1 MNTKVIHNYSRLKTT
16 LLLWPLLTLLTIGF
30 FLYSQQALDTQGYI
44 RIQQDLFYRINET
57 LGQFPNIQFNLTQ
70 FGDALIFMSLLSLF
84 ILYAPAMWH
93 ALISASLFSLIA
105 SSGLKNLF
113 SIPRPAAAFDANSF
127 IIIGD
132 KLPGHSSLP
141 SGHSITIFTTLTI
154 LLFAFMPENTSRRLA
169 WFFLTISIG
178 FLLAFTRV
186 GVGAHFPL
194 DVIIGSIVGFICGL
208 TGIFFSRSYPIW
220 WWVGEK
226 KYHPVFM
233 LLLTTCI
240 GILFMKT
247 LENPLPIYCLTLAM
261 LIFSLYKIT
270 HVYIQK

>member
-16 LLLWPLLTLLTIGF
+16 LLLWPLLTLLIIGF
-30 FLYSQQALDTQGYI
+30 FLYSQDALHTQGYI
-44 RIQQDLFYRINET
+44 RIQQDLFYRINAT
-57 LGQFPNIQFNLTQ
+57 LGQFPYIQFNLTQ

-84 ILYAPAMWH
+84 ILYAPAMWR

-113 SIPRPAAAFDANSF
+113 SVPRPAAAFDANSF
-127 IIIGD
+127 IIIGE

-154 LLFAFMPENTSRRLA
+154 LLFAFMPENTSRRLT

-220 WWVGEK
+220 SWVGEK
-226 KYHPVFM
+226 KFHPVFM

-240 GILFMKT
+240 GILFLKT
-247 LENPLPIYCLTLAM
+247 LEDPLPIYCLTLAM

-270 HVYIQK
+270 HVYVQK